1 MSKTDKETPSTRWR
15 LSVLVVSAAFA
26 VILALMAYGLGY
38 DSMNEALTGYI
49 LGILALATVYSIPT
63 GGK

>member
-1 MSKTDKETPSTRWR
+1 MSKTDKNPTSTRWK

-26 VILALMAYGLGY
+26 GILALMVYGLGH

>member
-1 MSKTDKETPSTRWR
+1 M